1 MKKIASPQDL
11 RVELQQ
17 LLSHCQG
24 QKSLSRGR
32 VAATLNA
39 MADRLVEAKLA
50 GPEAKA
56 AKELDKKLQSLM
68 QQALLS
74 PRQVGALQ
82 KAIEATL
89 KKHPSKQAGLVT
101 AMDSDQEAIYDAV
114 WMIASNDGDSYR
126 KKDARGAVKKA
137 WMEWQKT
144 ESRQNREDFRAVEKK
159 LVKDLGDRWNKGE
172 V

>member
-11 RVELQQ
+11 QVELRQ

-24 QKSLSRGR
+24 QKGLSRRR
-32 VAATLNA
+32 VAATLNS
-39 MADRLVEAKLA
+39 MADRLVEAKLKD
-50 GPEAKA
+50 PEAKA

-89 KKHPSKQAGLVT
+89 KKHPSKQAGLVA
-101 AMDSDQEAIYDAV
+101 AMDSDQEAIYDAA
-114 WMIASNDGDSYR
+114 WMIASMLR
-126 KKDARGAVKKA
+126 
-137 WMEWQKT
+137 
-144 ESRQNREDFRAVEKK
+144 
-159 LVKDLGDRWNKGE
+159 
-172 V
+172 